1 MAFDFGNF
9 ATGVAGGAGTGSMFG
24 PAGTVLGAAAGGILS
39 LFGGNKKKKK
49 KKSSFDPQQEQL
61 YNQSYQALQGKGPLA
76 DIYSH
81 DPVKANENFDR
92 NIARPAY
99 RNYEE
104 NIVPT
109 ITGQYRKNNTM
120 NSSYSAQAL
129 ARSGRDVQEN
139 LDAQRYDYLYR
150 GEESAKAN
158 KRQGAQNLLNMNTQE
173 IDTAGEYDLVD
184 DILKAGGT
192 QAKAWFQDYL
202 ASRTGNKRTVSGSQ
216 PAR

>member
-1 MAFDFGNF
+1 MAFDLGNF
-9 ATGVAGGAGTGSMFG
+9 ATGVAGGAATGSSFG
-24 PAGTVLGAAAGGILS
+24 PIGTAIGGIGGGILS
-39 LFGGNKKKKK
+39 LFGKKKKK
-49 KKSSFDPQQEQL
+49 NKKQSTLDPRQEAL
-61 YNQSYQALQGKGPLA
+61 YRQSYDALQGKGPLA

-81 DPVKANENFDR
+81 NPEKANENFDR

-99 RNYEE
+99 RSYEE

-120 NSSYSAQAL
+120 NSSYSGEAL

-150 GEESAKAN
+150 GEENAKAN

-173 IDTAGEYDLVD
+173 IDTANNPSLID
-184 DILKAGGT
+184 DILNAGG
-192 QAKAWFQDYL
+192 AKAKMWFEDYL
-202 ASRTGNKRTVSGSQ
+202 SSRGNKRTISGSQ